1 MFEEQDPCEQSD
13 QLLITLK
20 SGDRSEEGRTDSFK
34 VKVVHRRAV
43 GLEHAQPLRLAV
55 AERASVGR
63 RAHAKVRVARPVR
76 KLVEVGWKVGLGS
89 DGLVERRREE
99 EAATA
104 GAVRT
109 DLGEVLGGRRRR
121 PGELLLMLM
130 LEGNLGESAGVGSRC
145 VGGKLGSE
153 RRKAHLA

>member
-1 MFEEQDPCEQSD
+1 MFEEQQDPCGQSD

-20 SGDRSEEGRTDSFK
+20 TDDRTEEGRTDSLK

-43 GLEHAQPLRLAV
+43 GLKHAQPLRLAV

-63 RAHAKVRVARPVR
+63 RAHAKIGVARPVR
-76 KLVEVGWKVGLGS
+76 KLVEVSWKVGLGS

-99 EAATA
+99 EAAA
-104 GAVRT
+104 AAAAVRT

-130 LEGNLGESAGVGSRC
+130 LEGNLGESAGVGS
-145 VGGKLGSE
+145 
-153 RRKAHLA
+153 